1 MQNDIFSCQGWLF
14 KIGMEWSVL
23 VITKLDPKFK
33 NEVSNVP
40 GGRNIKRCFQ
50 CGTCNVGC
58 PVREIEEKYNPRKII
73 RMAVL
78 GMRERVLS
86 SDFIWLCSA
95 CYTCQERCPQDVR
108 IPEVMNALKNL
119 AVKEGYI
126 HSSFAKRM
134 ELIETQG
141 RLFPI
146 TKFDNTKR
154 KELGLPQIPPENKE
168 VQELFKL
175 TGLNKLSNTKGG
187 E

>member
-1 MQNDIFSCQGWLF
+1 LAISRLN
-14 KIGMEWSVL
+14 
-23 VITKLDPKFK
+23 PKFK
-33 NEVSNVP
+33 DEVTKVP
-40 GGRNIKRCFQ
+40 GGQNVKRCFQ

-73 RMAVL
+73 RMTVL

-126 HSSFAKRM
+126 HSSFAKRV
-134 ELIETQG
+134 ELIGTTG

-146 TKFDNTKR
+146 SKFDNTKR
-154 KELGLPQIPPENKE
+154 KELGLPQITPENKE
-168 VQELFKL
+168 VQELFRI
-175 TGLNKLSNTKGG
+175 TGLNKLLNAEG
-187 E
+187 EE

>member
-1 MQNDIFSCQGWLF
+1 
-14 KIGMEWSVL
+14 

-33 NEVSNVP
+33 YEVAKVP
-40 GGRNIKRCFQ
+40 GGQNIMRCFQ

-73 RMAVL
+73 RMTVL

-108 IPEVMNALKNL
+108 LPDVMNVLKNM

-126 HSSFAKRM
+126 HNSFAKRM
-134 ELIETQG
+134 ELVGTQG

-146 TKFDNTKR
+146 SQFDNTRR
-154 KELGLPQIPPENKE
+154 KELGLPQILSKNEE
-168 VQELFKL
+168 IRELFRL
-175 TGLNKLSNTKGG
+175 TGMKKLSNTGGG

>member
-1 MQNDIFSCQGWLF
+1 M
-14 KIGMEWSVL
+14 V
-23 VITKLDPKFK
+23 TKLDPKFK
-33 NEVSNVP
+33 DEVSKVH
-40 GGRNIKRCFQ
+40 GGQNIKRCFQ

-126 HSSFAKRM
+126 HSSFAKRV
-134 ELIETQG
+134 ELVGTQG
-141 RLFPI
+141 RLFPVSQ
-146 TKFDNTKR
+146 FDNTKR
-154 KELGLPQIPPENKE
+154 SQLGLPQISPKNEE
-168 VQELFKL
+168 IEALFKL
-175 TGLNKLSNTKGG
+175 TDLNRLSSTEGS

>member
-1 MQNDIFSCQGWLF
+1 
-14 KIGMEWSVL
+14 MERFVL

-33 NEVSNVP
+33 DEVSKVP
-40 GGRNIKRCFQ
+40 GGQNIKRCFQ

-108 IPEVMNALKNL
+108 IADVMNALKNL

-126 HSSFAKRM
+126 HSSFAKRA
-134 ELIETQG
+134 ELIGTQG

-154 KELGLPQIPPENKE
+154 KELGLPQIPPVNKE

-175 TGLNKLSNTKGG
+175 TRLKKLPSAEGG

>member
-1 MQNDIFSCQGWLF
+1 
-14 KIGMEWSVL
+14 

-33 NEVSNVP
+33 DEVSEVP
-40 GGRNIKRCFQ
+40 GGENMKRCFQ

-95 CYTCQERCPQDVR
+95 CYTCRERCPQDVR

-126 HSSFAKRM
+126 HGAFAKRA
-134 ELIETQG
+134 ELVGTEG

-146 TKFDNTKR
+146 SQFDNTKR
-154 KELGLPQIPPENKE
+154 KELGLPQIPPKIEE

-175 TGLNKLSNTKGG
+175 TGLDKLSSAVG
-187 E
+187 EE

>member
-1 MQNDIFSCQGWLF
+1 MQDDVFSCQGWLF
-14 KIGMEWSVL
+14 KLGVERFVL
-23 VITKLDPKFK
+23 VTTKLDPKFK
-33 NEVSNVP
+33 DEVSKVP
-40 GGRNIKRCFQ
+40 GGQNIKRCFQ

-73 RMAVL
+73 RMVVL

-108 IPEVMNALKNL
+108 IPEVINALKNL
-119 AVKEGYI
+119 AVKECYI

-134 ELIETQG
+134 EVLWTHG
-141 RLFPI
+141 TLYPLSR
-146 TKFDNTKR
+146 FDNTKR
-154 KELGLPQIPPENKE
+154 EELGLPQIPSGNKE

-175 TGLNKLSNTKGG
+175 TGLNKVLGAEG
-187 E
+187 EK

>member
-1 MQNDIFSCQGWLF
+1 M
-14 KIGMEWSVL
+14 V
-23 VITKLDPKFK
+23 TKLDPRFK
-33 NEVSNVP
+33 DEVSKAP
-40 GGRNIKRCFQ
+40 GGQNIKRCYQ

-73 RMAVL
+73 RMTVL

-108 IPEVMNALKNL
+108 IADVMNVLKNL

-126 HSSFAKRM
+126 HSSFAKRV
-134 ELIETQG
+134 ELVGANG

-146 TKFDNTKR
+146 SKFDNTKR
-154 KELGLPQIPPENKE
+154 KELGLPQIPPINEE
-168 VQELFKL
+168 VQKLFKL
-175 TGLNKLSNTKGG
+175 TGLNKLSGAGGG

>member
-1 MQNDIFSCQGWLF
+1 MTLERSI
-14 KIGMEWSVL
+14 L
-23 VITKLDPKFK
+23 VVVKLDPKFK
-33 NEVSNVP
+33 YEVSKLP
-40 GGRNIKRCFQ
+40 GGQNIKRCFQ

-73 RMAVL
+73 RMTVL

-126 HSSFAKRM
+126 HSSFAKRV
-134 ELIETQG
+134 ELVGTQG
-141 RLFPI
+141 TLYSVSN
-146 TKFDNTKR
+146 FDNNKR
-154 KELGLPQIPPENKE
+154 KELGLPQIPPKNKE

-175 TGLNKLSNTKGG
+175 KGLKKLPGAEGG
-187 E
+187 A

>member
-1 MQNDIFSCQGWLF
+1 MT
-14 KIGMEWSVL
+14 V
-23 VITKLDPKFK
+23 TKLDPKFK
-33 NEVSNVP
+33 DEVSKVP
-40 GGRNIKRCFQ
+40 GGQNMKRCFQ

-86 SDFIWLCSA
+86 SNFIWLCSA

-126 HSSFAKRM
+126 HSSFAKRV
-134 ELIETQG
+134 ELLATQG

-146 TKFDNTKR
+146 SQFDNTKR
-154 KELGLPQIPPENKE
+154 KDLGLPQIPSKNEE
-168 VQELFKL
+168 ATEIFRL
-175 TGLNKLSNTKGG
+175 TGLSKLLSTEGR

>member
-1 MQNDIFSCQGWLF
+1 
-14 KIGMEWSVL
+14 MERSTL
-23 VITKLDPKFK
+23 VVTKLDPRFK
-33 NEVSNVP
+33 DEVSKVP
-40 GGRNIKRCFQ
+40 GGQNIKRCFQ

-73 RMAVL
+73 RMAIL

-86 SDFIWLCSA
+86 SDFVWLCSA

-119 AVKEGYI
+119 AVRKGYI
-126 HSSFAKRM
+126 HSSFAKRV
-134 ELIETQG
+134 ELVGAQG

-146 TKFDNTKR
+146 SQFDNNKR
-154 KELGLPQIPPENKE
+154 KELGLPQIPPKNEE

-175 TGLNKLSNTKGG
+175 AGLNKLPNAGGG

>member
-1 MQNDIFSCQGWLF
+1 MV
-14 KIGMEWSVL
+14 KTE
-23 VITKLDPKFK
+23 LDPKFK
-33 NEVSNVP
+33 YEVTNVP
-40 GGRNIKRCFQ
+40 GGRNIMRCFQ

-58 PVREIEEKYNPRKII
+58 PVREIEDKYNPRKII

-95 CYTCQERCPQDVR
+95 CYTCAERCPQDVR
-108 IPEVMNALKNL
+108 IADVMNALKNL
-119 AVKEGYI
+119 AVKEGNI
-126 HSSFAKRM
+126 HSSFAKRV
-134 ELIETQG
+134 ELVRGQG

-146 TKFDNTKR
+146 SSFDNTKR

-175 TGLNKLSNTKGG
+175 TGLSKLAKDSRG

>member
-1 MQNDIFSCQGWLF
+1 VTVERSI
-14 KIGMEWSVL
+14 L
-23 VITKLDPKFK
+23 VVTKLDPKFK
-33 NEVSNVP
+33 DEVSKLP
-40 GGRNIKRCFQ
+40 GGQNIKRCFQ

-73 RMAVL
+73 RMTIL

-108 IPEVMNALKNL
+108 IPEVMNTLKNL
-119 AVKEGYI
+119 GVKGGYI
-126 HSSFAKRM
+126 HSSFAKRA
-134 ELIETQG
+134 ELIGTQG
-141 RLFPI
+141 KLFPVSQ
-146 TKFDNTKR
+146 FDNNKR

-175 TGLNKLSNTKGG
+175 TGLNKLLSAGGG